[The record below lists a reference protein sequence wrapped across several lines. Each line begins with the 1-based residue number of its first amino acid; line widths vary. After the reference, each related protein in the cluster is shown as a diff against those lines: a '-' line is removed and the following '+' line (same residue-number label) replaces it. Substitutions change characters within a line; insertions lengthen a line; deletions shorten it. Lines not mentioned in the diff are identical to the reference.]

1 MVLQDS
7 ALLVAAALWPLSAYL
22 FPSAPL
28 CRRRQAAHS
37 AKAGLLS
44 CWRLEGPGPY
54 LFPSAPFCRRRQAA
68 HSAKAGLLSRWRL
81 AGPGTGLAARPCLG
95 SSILL

>member
-44 CWRLEGPGPY
+44 
-54 LFPSAPFCRRRQAA
+54 
-68 HSAKAGLLSRWRL
+68 RWRL